1 MKVTL
6 RILLLYESVFVHK
19 VLLIK
24 VVTFF
29 CFMIKFKKC
38 KEIREVFGV
47 QRNLFLASNNEG
59 GIELLILERDHM
71 SR

>member
-1 MKVTL
+1 
-6 RILLLYESVFVHK
+6 
-19 VLLIK
+19 
-24 VVTFF
+24 
-29 CFMIKFKKC
+29 MIKFKKC